1 MATSRTTKD
10 RYQRLKNAGMC
21 VKCGKREAAAG
32 RVLCEHCASV
42 SNAAKAAYKERLKK
56 QAVKEENREP
66 RYSISDVL
74 QMYPDLTYGKAVA
87 VLEGHGRFS

>member
-32 RVLCEHCASV
+32 RGFCEPCARV

>member
-1 MATSRTTKD
+1 MAWRQVERRKTDTSGLRM
-10 RYQRLKNAGMC
+10 R
-21 VKCGKREAAAG
+21 VCGKREAAAG